1 MTGNIQQVTW
11 YYHAAY
17 IIAAVVYGG
26 YVTSLVVRS
35 RLAMARLKA
44 ATRGL

>member
-1 MTGNIQQVTW
+1 MGNIQQVTW

-26 YVTSLVVRS
+26 YIVSLFARS
-35 RLAMARLKA
+35 RRAMAALEA
-44 ATRGL
+44 ATRRS